1 MGAIRCTCTEKFRKS
16 NGQIFGYRLQAAD
29 GSVLDIEHD
38 ELKKKIKGNRIIVDN
53 LQISIDGKLV
63 DKAPTATNLD
73 DLERFIVEAVNTNKG
88 ALPLNKIDKNNI
100 SIRVY
105 QEYKSMGG
113 SEDVWV
119 SHSEGYMTV
128 ISVSG
133 GKIDSTTYS
142 YTETDGSDIEYEHI
156 KKRTDRCRKTDATK
170 ENVVKYGLVWD
181 RSNAFNYSKM
191 PKQQMLQEIVTER
204 RTEKQEKQS
213 VVNNDKRDKFNQL
226 AKVIR
231 ETYETREIPNDML
244 QSYGRGGSEYVAVI
258 TGDNRGVIIF
268 PTMEYGQYTLSN
280 NGNDNVGIYDIKK
293 IHNMGEIKDILFMSA
308 SKKQNATDVKDS
320 GVRVLGYNNGHE
332 ILEGSGGYSG
342 SLTTW
347 NSLDYWKSLDP
358 EEREAEIN
366 DPKSPWYHYSGVN
379 NKDDQN
385 PYPDWY

>member
-1 MGAIRCTCTEKFRKS
+1 MGAIRCTCKEKFRKS

-38 ELKKKIKGNRIIVDN
+38 ELKRKIKGNRIIVDN

-63 DKAPTATNLD
+63 DKAPTANNLD
-73 DLERFIVEAVNTNKG
+73 DLERFIVEAVNDNKG
-88 ALPLNKIDKNNI
+88 ALPLNKIDNNGI
-100 SIRVY
+100 AIRVY

-113 SEDVWV
+113 SDDVWV

-142 YTETDGSDIEYEHI
+142 YTETDGSDTEYEHI
-156 KKRTDRCRKTDATK
+156 KKRTDRCRKIDATK

-181 RSNAFNYSKM
+181 RSNAFNYGKM
-191 PKQQMLQEIVTER
+191 PKQQMLQEVVTEK
-204 RTEKQEKQS
+204 RTEKKEKQS

-244 QSYGRGGSEYVAVI
+244 QSCGRGGSEYVAVI

-280 NGNDNVGIYDIKK
+280 NGNGNVGIYDIKK

-320 GVRVLGYNNGHE
+320 GARVLGYNNGHE
-332 ILEGSGGYSG
+332 ILEGNGGCSGP
-342 SLTTW
+342 LTTW
-347 NSLDYWKSLDP
+347 NCLDYWKSLDP

-379 NKDDQN
+379 NQNDQN